1 MGMEDERPPAGRNE
15 MITLVIAHQHEIA
28 SAGIDAL
35 LQARGHSVLAR
46 CVHEDHLLRSV
57 EAYRPDLVILA
68 KNIVRQEARKTV
80 LLLRARHYS
89 VRIIFLLEERD
100 AIMAADLR
108 DLDVEGILLSAA
120 SVESVFDCVESVRQG
135 RNWVDPNLLRHLAQ
149 GPSQVASN
157 LTSREAEIAHL
168 VSRGLRNKEIARELH
183 LSEGTVKMH
192 LHNIYGKLGL
202 CGRTHLALSTAGTC
216 EPMALG
222 NGVRSPSKQSYPD
235 YADFQMDKEPTIFRV
250 EFAVEQESIRLLSE
264 EQGDYQHG
272 PCFDKDS
279 RELHAPGQ
287 RLNTPMPTNG
297 IRPRSTA
304 S

>member
-15 MITLVIAHQHEIA
+15 KITLVIAHQHEIA
-28 SAGIDAL
+28 SAGIDTL
-35 LQARGHSVLAR
+35 LQARGHSVIAR
-46 CVHEDHLLRSV
+46 CVHEDDLLRSV
-57 EAYRPDLVILA
+57 EVYRPDLVILA

-100 AIMAADLR
+100 AIMAADLW

-120 SVESVFDCVESVRQG
+120 SVERVFDCVESVRQG
-135 RNWVDPNLLRHLAQ
+135 RNWVDPNLLRHLAMAQ

-202 CGRTHLALSTAGTC
+202 CGRTHLALSTAGIY
-216 EPMALG
+216 EPMASG
-222 NGVRSPSKQSYPD
+222 NGVRSPSKWACLD
-235 YADFQMDKEPTIFRV
+235 YADFQMDKEPTIFAV
-250 EFAVEQESIRLLSE
+250 EFAVDQESIRLLSE
-264 EQGDYQHG
+264 ERGDYQQG
-272 PCFDKDS
+272 
-279 RELHAPGQ
+279 APGQ

-297 IRPRSTA
+297 VRRHSTA